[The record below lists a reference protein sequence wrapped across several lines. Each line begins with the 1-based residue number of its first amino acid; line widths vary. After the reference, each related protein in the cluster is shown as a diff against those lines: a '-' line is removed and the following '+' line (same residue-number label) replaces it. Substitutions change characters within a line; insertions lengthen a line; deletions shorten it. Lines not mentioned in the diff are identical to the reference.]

1 MSKFD
6 YLGTRATADKLIS
19 KFGMKAVLRRATDN
33 PTDRPCMVV
42 VVDYMARDEA
52 SALANPTDRKVIMS
66 AVGLDEKPPDNERD
80 ELVTFVQPGGT
91 VEDEVLPFTCPV
103 NPVKPAGITV
113 IYEFTV
119 RR

>member
-1 MSKFD
+1 
-6 YLGTRATADKLIS
+6 
-19 KFGMKAVLRRATDN
+19 
-33 PTDRPCMVV
+33 

-52 SALANPTDRKVIMS
+52 SALTNPTDRKVIMS
-66 AVGLDEKPPDNERD
+66 AVGLDETPPDNEQD